1 MKTAITKTTITR
13 TRRTTALTGL
23 LGAALAVT
31 TAVAVPAAAAPA
43 QHHQPAQRT
52 GYIGCLYYDGNDVVS
67 RGDHGKAVQEVQC
80 LLDYWHYDIGPW
92 GADGD
97 FGPAT
102 ERAVLKFQRDHHLHV
117 DGIVG
122 PRTWKVLHGE

>member
-1 MKTAITKTTITR
+1 MKTTIAKPTFSR

-43 QHHQPAQRT
+43 HEQPAQRA

-67 RGDHGKAVQEVQC
+67 RGDQGKKVQEVQC
-80 LLDYWHYDIGPW
+80 LLVYWGYDIEV
-92 GADGD
+92 DGD

-102 ERAVLKFQRDHHLHV
+102 ERAVRGFQGRHHLHV

-122 PRTWKVLHGE
+122 PRTWRALHNE